1 MIVKEADTIIS
12 KNFLEMTKNDIS
24 FNIKKMYEDKLLTEK
39 EMNDLLNRLSQV
51 TTREDAEAILDEAK
65 KISDNYFL
73 EMIKN
78 DISFNI
84 KKMYED
90 KLLTEKEMNDLL
102 NRLSQVTTREEAEA
116 ILDEAKKI
124 SDNYFLE
131 MTKNDISFNIKKMY
145 EDKLLT
151 EKEMNDFLNRL
162 SQVTTREEAEAI
174 LSEAKKLSD
183 SKELT
188 KGAFADKYINIKTQ
202 IELLIKNGDLTKEQG
217 SSFLEK
223 VEKAKTVEELD
234 TIWQEV
240 EKQVETNKKATTSST
255 EKETKKDS
263 KTTNQLPKTG
273 ESKINIGLVSIGF
286 VLILSFVVII
296 FKSRKFNN

>member
-1 MIVKEADTIIS
+1 MKKKLLFTGLLLTTLLVGTYVNAEERKNTDIGVVKTEKTQSASEFNIETAKSEAISKIKDMYNSQMIPEEEMNNFLNRLNQAIEVDDIEVIVKEADTIIS
-12 KNFLEMTKNDIS
+12 KN
-24 FNIKKMYEDKLLTEK
+24 
-39 EMNDLLNRLSQV
+39 
-51 TTREDAEAILDEAK
+51 
-65 KISDNYFL
+65 FL

-183 SKELT
+183 SRELT

-202 IELLIKNGDLTKEQG
+202 
-217 SSFLEK
+217 
-223 VEKAKTVEELD
+223 
-234 TIWQEV
+234 
-240 EKQVETNKKATTSST
+240 
-255 EKETKKDS
+255 
-263 KTTNQLPKTG
+263 
-273 ESKINIGLVSIGF
+273 KI
-286 VLILSFVVII
+286 VLS
-296 FKSRKFNN
+296 

>member
-1 MIVKEADTIIS
+1 MKKKLLFTGLLLTTLLVGTYVNAEERKNTDIGVVKTEKTQSASEFNIETAKSEAISKIKDMYNSQMIPEEEMNNFLNRLNQAIEVDDIEVIVKEADTIIS
-12 KNFLEMTKNDIS
+12 KN
-24 FNIKKMYEDKLLTEK
+24 
-39 EMNDLLNRLSQV
+39 
-51 TTREDAEAILDEAK
+51 
-65 KISDNYFL
+65 FL

-145 EDKLLT
+145 EDKLLI

-183 SKELT
+183 SRELT

-202 IELLIKNGDLTKEQG
+202 
-217 SSFLEK
+217 
-223 VEKAKTVEELD
+223 
-234 TIWQEV
+234 
-240 EKQVETNKKATTSST
+240 
-255 EKETKKDS
+255 
-263 KTTNQLPKTG
+263 
-273 ESKINIGLVSIGF
+273 KI
-286 VLILSFVVII
+286 VLS
-296 FKSRKFNN
+296 

>member
-1 MIVKEADTIIS
+1 MKKKLLFTGLLLTTLLVGTYVNAEERKNTDIGVVKTEKTQSASEFNIETAKSEAISKIKDMYNSQMIPEEEMNNFLNRLNQAIEVDDIEVIVKEADTIIS
-12 KNFLEMTKNDIS
+12 KN
-24 FNIKKMYEDKLLTEK
+24 
-39 EMNDLLNRLSQV
+39 
-51 TTREDAEAILDEAK
+51 
-65 KISDNYFL
+65 FL

-116 ILDEAKKI
+116 IL
-124 SDNYFLE
+124 
-131 MTKNDISFNIKKMY
+131 
-145 EDKLLT
+145 
-151 EKEMNDFLNRL
+151 
-162 SQVTTREEAEAI
+162 
-174 LSEAKKLSD
+174 SEAKKLSD
-183 SKELT
+183 SRELT

-202 IELLIKNGDLTKEQG
+202 IELLIKNGDLTEEQG

>member
-1 MIVKEADTIIS
+1 MKKKLLFTGLLLTTLLVGTYVNAEERKNTDIGVVKTEKTQSASEFNIETAKSEAISKIKDMYNSQMIPEEEMNNFLNRLNQAIEVDDIEVIVKEADTIIS
-12 KNFLEMTKNDIS
+12 KN
-24 FNIKKMYEDKLLTEK
+24 
-39 EMNDLLNRLSQV
+39 
-51 TTREDAEAILDEAK
+51 
-65 KISDNYFL
+65 FL

-202 IELLIKNGDLTKEQG
+202 
-217 SSFLEK
+217 K
-223 VEKAKTVEELD
+223 V
-234 TIWQEV
+234 
-240 EKQVETNKKATTSST
+240 
-255 EKETKKDS
+255 
-263 KTTNQLPKTG
+263 
-273 ESKINIGLVSIGF
+273 
-286 VLILSFVVII
+286 VLS
-296 FKSRKFNN
+296 

>member
-1 MIVKEADTIIS
+1 MKKKLLFTGLLLTTLLVGTYVNAEERKNTDIGVVKTEKTQSASEFNIETAKSEAISKIKDMYNSQMIPEEEMNNFLNRLNQAIEVDDIEVIVKEADTIIS
-12 KNFLEMTKNDIS
+12 KN
-24 FNIKKMYEDKLLTEK
+24 
-39 EMNDLLNRLSQV
+39 
-51 TTREDAEAILDEAK
+51 
-65 KISDNYFL
+65 FL

-131 MTKNDISFNIKKMY
+131 MIKNDISFNIKKMY

-183 SKELT
+183 SRELT

-202 IELLIKNGDLTKEQG
+202 
-217 SSFLEK
+217 K
-223 VEKAKTVEELD
+223 V
-234 TIWQEV
+234 
-240 EKQVETNKKATTSST
+240 
-255 EKETKKDS
+255 
-263 KTTNQLPKTG
+263 
-273 ESKINIGLVSIGF
+273 
-286 VLILSFVVII
+286 VLS
-296 FKSRKFNN
+296 

>member
-1 MIVKEADTIIS
+1 MKKKLLFTGLLLTTLLVGTYVNAEERKNTDIGVVKTEKTQSASEFNIETAKSEAISKIKDMYNSQMIPEEEMNNFLNRLNQAIEVDDIEVIVKEADTIIS
-12 KNFLEMTKNDIS
+12 KNFLEMT
-24 FNIKKMYEDKLLTEK
+24 
-39 EMNDLLNRLSQV
+39 
-51 TTREDAEAILDEAK
+51 
-65 KISDNYFL
+65 
-73 EMIKN
+73 KN

-145 EDKLLT
+145 EDKLLI

-183 SKELT
+183 SRELT

-202 IELLIKNGDLTKEQG
+202 
-217 SSFLEK
+217 
-223 VEKAKTVEELD
+223 
-234 TIWQEV
+234 
-240 EKQVETNKKATTSST
+240 
-255 EKETKKDS
+255 
-263 KTTNQLPKTG
+263 
-273 ESKINIGLVSIGF
+273 KI
-286 VLILSFVVII
+286 VLS
-296 FKSRKFNN
+296 

>member
-1 MIVKEADTIIS
+1 MKKKLLFTGLLLTTLLVGTYVNAEERKNTDIGVVKTEKTQSASEFNIETAKSEAISKIKDMYNSQMIPEEEMNNFLNRLNQAIEVDDIEVIVKEADTIIS
-12 KNFLEMTKNDIS
+12 KN
-24 FNIKKMYEDKLLTEK
+24 
-39 EMNDLLNRLSQV
+39 
-51 TTREDAEAILDEAK
+51 
-65 KISDNYFL
+65 FL

-183 SKELT
+183 SRELT

-202 IELLIKNGDLTKEQG
+202 
-217 SSFLEK
+217 K
-223 VEKAKTVEELD
+223 V
-234 TIWQEV
+234 
-240 EKQVETNKKATTSST
+240 
-255 EKETKKDS
+255 
-263 KTTNQLPKTG
+263 
-273 ESKINIGLVSIGF
+273 
-286 VLILSFVVII
+286 VLS
-296 FKSRKFNN
+296 